1 MNIKSTKAADNQPT
15 VSSAELKKLRGIIPS
30 INESEVNKMKTSASA
45 SVVAAYVNNKGT
57 IKALQTENKGLRSQV
72 FSELSAE
79 ISAIKSSGLSTKAA
93 YKKAIDALK
102 AKYKAD
108 KALNF
113 EIGLLTWALNTGL
126 SLNNIEKHS
135 QDLNKW
141 RLKKLTLNDILALI
155 K

>member
-1 MNIKSTKAADNQPT
+1 MAATRNTQT
-15 VSSAELKKLRGIIPS
+15 TTAKGVISSEEFKELLGIIPS
-30 INESEVNKMKTSASA
+30 TNKREKNKMKTTT
-45 SVVAAYVNNKGT
+45 SVVATYVNNKGT
-57 IKALQTENKGLRSQV
+57 IKALQTENKGLRGRV
-72 FSELSAE
+72 FNELSNE
-79 ISAIKSSGLSTKAA
+79 ISAIRSSGLSTKAA
-93 YKKAIDALK
+93 YKKAIDSLK

-113 EIGLLTWALNTGL
+113 EIGLLTWALNVGL

-141 RLKKLTLNDILALI
+141 RLKKLSLNDILALI

>member
-1 MNIKSTKAADNQPT
+1 MKKSIA
-15 VSSAELKKLRGIIPS
+15 S
-30 INESEVNKMKTSASA
+30 SASA
-45 SVVAAYVNNKGT
+45 SVVATYVNNKGT

-79 ISAIKSSGLSTKAA
+79 ISVIKSSGLSTKAA

-113 EIGLLTWALNTGL
+113 EIGLLTYFLTLGL
-126 SLNNIEKHS
+126 SLNKIEANAS
-135 QDLNKW
+135 NLSKW
-141 RLKKLTLNDILALI
+141 RRDKLTLDAIIKLA

>member
-1 MNIKSTKAADNQPT
+1 MPRRTTQATDNQPT

-30 INESEVNKMKTSASA
+30 INESEVNNMKTSAS
-45 SVVAAYVNNKGT
+45 SVVVTYVNNKGT
-57 IKALQTENKGLRSQV
+57 IKALQTENKGLRAQV

-93 YKKAIDALK
+93 YKKAIESLK
-102 AKYKAD
+102 AKYKAN

-113 EIGLLTWALNTGL
+113 EIGLLTYFLNLGL
-126 SLNNIEKHS
+126 SLNKIEANAS
-135 QDLNKW
+135 NLSKW
-141 RLKKLTLNDILALI
+141 RKDKLTLDAIIKLA

>member
-1 MNIKSTKAADNQPT
+1 MAAKRNTQT
-15 VSSAELKKLRGIIPS
+15 TTAKGVISSKEFKELLDIIPS
-30 INESEVNKMKTSASA
+30 TNKSETNKMKTTTL
-45 SVVAAYVNNKGT
+45 VVATYVNNKGT
-57 IKALQTENKGLRSQV
+57 IKALQTENKGLRAQV

-79 ISAIKSSGLSTKAA
+79 ISAIKSSGSSTKAA
-93 YKKAIDALK
+93 YKKAIDSLK

-113 EIGLLTWALNTGL
+113 EIGLLTWALNVGL

-141 RLKKLTLNDILALI
+141 RLKKLSLSDILAII